1 MGVRVRF
8 WWWCGGKVGGHSLPT
23 VDRRRV
29 DGSHAS
35 SLAPASSSPSLSPA
49 PLFSTFLFF
58 EKNSCEKAAANFA
71 RLGHLLPLFA
81 PHEKPAS
88 PAWAQFSMIW
98 VSWGV
103 GVLRVLQLLKLDGWL
118 LGPEL

>member
-1 MGVRVRF
+1 MRVRF
-8 WWWCGGKVGGHSLPT
+8 WWWCGGKVGGQSLPT
-23 VDRRRV
+23 FDRRRV
-29 DGSHAS
+29 NGSHAS

-49 PLFSTFLFF
+49 PLFPTFLFF
-58 EKNSCEKAAANFA
+58 EKNSCEKAAAN
-71 RLGHLLPLFA
+71 LPGLATSFRFL
-81 PHEKPAS
+81 PPMKSHAS